1 MAAHPLVGEALRKA
15 SVAWVSVG
23 GHPATAL
30 WCLAVD
36 GVLHVVSGPGEQ
48 AAPGLA
54 DASTAHVTLRGDHG
68 GAVVAWDATVAR
80 LSPADEQWTEIATQ
94 LAGKRLN
101 APGTTADLVTR
112 WSTECVINRLTPADS
127 TPAAGTT
134 LPAGSQAA
142 PPRESPAARP
152 ARKPFRLHRVRR
164 PTP

>member
-1 MAAHPLVGEALRKA
+1 MAAHPLVDEALRKA

-23 GHPATAL
+23 GRPATAL

-54 DASTAHVTLRGDHG
+54 DASAARVTLRGDHG
-68 GAVVAWDATVAR
+68 GAVVAWDATVSR
-80 LSPADEQWTEIATQ
+80 LSPTDERWTEIATQ

-101 APGTTADLVTR
+101 APGSTADLVAR
-112 WSTECVINRLTPADS
+112 WSTECVISRLTPAGTD
-127 TPAAGTT
+127 PATGTT

-152 ARKPFRLHRVRR
+152 ARKPFRLHRVRGRR
-164 PTP
+164 P